1 MSTSYDVIYKKF
13 YKRLVNDTQFFNY
26 QGLTE
31 ERIKELVADHTL
43 DLLNQSID
51 EIYRYGKPEVDFYDK
66 DDELLQFNFDLV
78 SQEIPIFVDLM
89 YQKYFDEDK
98 NKLKA
103 FGLQFTSDELNV
115 ICSPAND
122 RKTFLEMVN
131 KLELK
136 NINTI
141 KDYLTRDRKTWL
153 HKSIYQQ

>member
-1 MSTSYDVIYKKF
+1 MATLYDVIYKKF

-26 QGLTE
+26 QGLSE
-31 ERIKELVADHTL
+31 ERIKELIADHTL

-66 DDELLQFNFDLV
+66 DDTLLQFNFDLV
-78 SQEIPIFVDLM
+78 LQEIPIFVDLM

-131 KLELK
+131 KLETK
-136 NINTI
+136 NINNI
-141 KDYLTRDRKTWL
+141 KDYLSRDRKTWE
-153 HKSIYQQ
+153 HKSIYNT